1 MGDEFTKGGLMP
13 TIVVTGANGFIG
25 SWVCRTLL
33 QKYPKAKVVG
43 VGRTPAWKGVLPSS
57 SFQYISCDLI
67 TPEAYKTLPTTA
79 DIIIH
84 LAGDRRT
91 FVPHKDFA
99 GQFMV
104 NSYMTSMLAEYAA
117 RVGTQL
123 FIYASSVYIYS
134 GCNIPFKEHKLEL
147 PEEMLGASKLAA
159 EALLKAWALT
169 GQFNVLA
176 CRIFTV
182 YGPGSN
188 LKQFIPQAIEKLSSK
203 ENPIRF
209 GAGEIQRD
217 FIYVKDIADALSQ
230 AVNLMDSDIGFEAV
244 NIGSGK
250 GTRIREVIETLSI
263 LLTVNKEVCYDLLS
277 PKLSGDTDHV
287 ANIQKAA
294 LLLNWTP
301 QYSLEQGL
309 KDLLDTLSKE

>member
-1 MGDEFTKGGLMP
+1 MS
-13 TIVVTGANGFIG
+13 TILITGVNGFIG

-33 QKYPKAKVVG
+33 QKHPEGKIVG
-43 VGRTPAWKGVLPSS
+43 VGRTPGWGGVMPSS
-57 SFQYISCDLI
+57 NFQYISCDLI
-67 TPEAYKTLPTTA
+67 SPEAYNKLPTSV
-79 DIIIH
+79 DILIH

-99 GQFMV
+99 SQFME
-104 NSYMTSMLAEYAA
+104 NSYMTSMIAEYAA
-117 RVGTQL
+117 KVGTQL

-134 GCNIPFKEHKLEL
+134 GCNAPFKEHKLEL

-159 EALLKAWALT
+159 EALLKSWALA

-176 CRIFTV
+176 TRIFTV

-188 LKQFIPQAIEKLSSK
+188 REQFIPQAIDKLSSEK
-203 ENPIRF
+203 NPIRF

-217 FIYVKDIADALSQ
+217 FIYVKDVANALSQ
-230 AVNLMDSDIGFEAV
+230 AVKLVNLDIGFEAV

-250 GTRIREVIETLSI
+250 GIRIKDVVETLAS
-263 LLTVNKEVCYDLLS
+263 LLAVNKDVSYDLLS

-287 ANIQKAA
+287 ADIQKAA

-309 KDLLDTLSKE
+309 KDMLETFYKDFDYAKHR